1 MTEPFIRNH
10 QYNFMKKH
18 VDKLQKACQAATD
31 PKVVEAIRSSAIFEI
46 LEQFPSAADSQKA
59 LVDRIAELRSAEDC
73 RKYLSELEPY
83 MLEFPRIPEKQIQ
96 KLFPKVKKL
105 KAPDLASIDYRYVTY
120 LSWIDIA
127 TNKLFMVYN
136 RDGQWIGIEGRNTP
150 TNKKGYCCLCNRS
163 GELSLVTAITKT
175 KPANASPDYYKAV
188 GNYMCTNSEACNKN
202 ISDETNL
209 ERFIHH
215 VIG

>member
-1 MTEPFIRNH
+1 MNVPFIRNH

-18 VDKLQKACQAATD
+18 VDKLQQACQAATD

-46 LEQFPSAADSQKA
+46 MEQFPDATDWQKE
-59 LVDRIAELRSAEDC
+59 LVERIAELRSSEDC
-73 RKYLSELEPY
+73 RKYISALEPY
-83 MLEFPRIPEKQIQ
+83 MMEFPRVTEKQIQ

-105 KAPDLASIDYRYVTY
+105 KVPNLASIDYRYVTY
-120 LSWIDIA
+120 LSWIDIG
-127 TNKLFMVYN
+127 TNKLFIVYP

-150 TNKKGYCCLCNRS
+150 TNKKGYCCICNRH

-175 KPANASPDYYKAV
+175 KPSNASPDYYKAV
-188 GNYMCTNSEACNKN
+188 GNYMCSNSESCNKN
-202 ISDETNL
+202 ISDQASL
-209 ERFIHH
+209 ERFIDN